1 MRAGEKTE
9 GRLGRENERENH
21 STWRQRG
28 SLNTGGRTGKDAR
41 KRKDGQPSDRRRARE
56 QRDNTVSS
64 RRDKL
69 PVNNP
74 YEDGWGCRTEGWRGQ
89 LHNPASFS
97 FSSDEG
103 RRMKYSTLIRCNCDV
118 VLENSPGPLPF
129 PSSQLSVAVV
139 IATTSVGLSCTVL
152 FHL

>member
-9 GRLGRENERENH
+9 GRLGEGERKGKPLDVEA
-21 STWRQRG
+21 TRQPEYG
-28 SLNTGGRTGKDAR
+28 WKTGKDAR